1 MPIQLIAALLVT
13 AMGFGAGWK
22 VQQWRFDA
30 QEAERAKRELVA
42 IQSAAEADLRRQA
55 AIASAQDAA
64 VRRERQLRNDA
75 AGSRDALVGLSHA
88 ADAALRAAE
97 ASHGACLNRAT
108 ALSDVLETVSTERR
122 ELSEKADRHV
132 SDIQTLTDAWPK
144 P

>member
-42 IQSAAEADLRRQA
+42 IKNSAEADLRRQA
-55 AIASAQDAA
+55 AVASAQDGA
-64 VRRERQLRNDA
+64 VRRERQLRDDA
-75 AGSRDALVGLSHA
+75 AGSRNALVGLSDA

-97 ASHGACLNRAT
+97 ASHATCLNRAV
-108 ALSDVLETVSTERR
+108 ALGAVLETIATERR

-132 SDIQTLTDAWPK
+132 LDIQTLTDAWPK

>member
-75 AGSRDALVGLSHA
+75 AGSRDALERLRVELAGLQLRSGEDSTGTRGDGSALSELLGECAAAYSAVAAKADSHA
-88 ADAALRAAE
+88 NEVKLLIE
-97 ASHGACLNRAT
+97 
-108 ALSDVLETVSTERR
+108 
-122 ELSEKADRHV
+122 
-132 SDIQTLTDAWPK
+132 AWPR
-144 P
+144 